1 MIYANPFLR
10 PNLLLIICLCS
21 ATLLSVATAQA
32 PLESNRVHTEHVT
45 ARLIAER
52 MRVRPGERV
61 DLALVLDLR
70 PHWHSYWRNPGDSG
84 EPPVIRWQ
92 LPSGVQASPI
102 RWPAPTLIPVG
113 PLANYGYSRRAT
125 HLVELHIPAQWPAG
139 KSIQVRA
146 DATWLVC
153 NEECVPEQ
161 GRFVLTL
168 ATDEAEQPSPLYSE
182 AESVKIAALFAA
194 ARAALPAPG
203 TIAAALIQDDGLHLQ
218 VPRAALPSGIIDAWF
233 FADAWGLI
241 EHSAEQHWR
250 LQEDLLLLHLVPGAT
265 PDKVA
270 PTGLLVVEHQ
280 DGRTAFEI
288 DARALGLAPSV
299 IGEPDSNAAG
309 GSGLPT
315 PNTQSASASVAA
327 GMNLPL
333 ALLFAL
339 LGGLIL
345 NLMPCVFPILAIKAL
360 GLAQQARVPTRER
373 WFHATSY
380 GAGVLTFFTLVAL
393 LLLGLRA
400 GGAALGWGF
409 QLQSPVFVVLMAY
422 LFLVLG
428 LSLTGALTIGTGLMG
443 IGVSQPNRDR
453 QAGHDGVYRG
463 AFVTG
468 ALAAL
473 VAAPCTAPFMGTALG
488 YALMQPWPFAL
499 AVILMLGIGMALPFM
514 LLALLPS
521 LASRL
526 PRPGKWMDYLKQLLA
541 FPMFATAAWLVWVLS
556 IQTGSAGVAAVLAGM
571 ILLSLAL
578 WLLDV
583 TRNSSTSWRRLAT
596 GSAAISLA
604 GAFWLS
610 IDTARL
616 AVPADL
622 DGEGSVAGTLHTASQ
637 SGTLHAAP
645 YSAQAL
651 AAARATERPVFVNM
665 TAAWCITCLVN
676 ERIALTGSAVASAF
690 SEHGVLYLKGDWTQR
705 DPNITDYLAGFG
717 RNGVPLYVFYPS
729 RAEPYVLPQ
738 ILTESIVLD
747 ALQQQ

>member
-1 MIYANPFLR
+1 M
-10 PNLLLIICLCS
+10 
-21 ATLLSVATAQA
+21 
-32 PLESNRVHTEHVT
+32 
-45 ARLIAER
+45 
-52 MRVRPGERV
+52 
-61 DLALVLDLR
+61 
-70 PHWHSYWRNPGDSG
+70 
-84 EPPVIRWQ
+84 
-92 LPSGVQASPI
+92 
-102 RWPAPTLIPVG
+102 
-113 PLANYGYSRRAT
+113 
-125 HLVELHIPAQWPAG
+125 
-139 KSIQVRA
+139 
-146 DATWLVC
+146 
-153 NEECVPEQ
+153 
-161 GRFVLTL
+161 
-168 ATDEAEQPSPLYSE
+168 
-182 AESVKIAALFAA
+182 
-194 ARAALPAPG
+194 
-203 TIAAALIQDDGLHLQ
+203 
-218 VPRAALPSGIIDAWF
+218 
-233 FADAWGLI
+233 
-241 EHSAEQHWR
+241 
-250 LQEDLLLLHLVPGAT
+250 
-265 PDKVA
+265 
-270 PTGLLVVEHQ
+270 
-280 DGRTAFEI
+280 
-288 DARALGLAPSV
+288 
-299 IGEPDSNAAG
+299 
-309 GSGLPT
+309 
-315 PNTQSASASVAA
+315 
-327 GMNLPL
+327 
-333 ALLFAL
+333 
-339 LGGLIL
+339 
-345 NLMPCVFPILAIKAL
+345 AIKAL